1 MKYLSIFCTIIKQ
14 TNINNSSFS
23 FLSLLHNSQLCINLK
38 WAAIKLNCFIEIN
51 FECQPEFFLWWLF
64 HNWRGQKGLFEKLSL
79 EPSTP
84 ILKVLWKCNSKLI
97 NPWFKEFDIWST
109 NNTQIDMFLYFYHL
123 SAGYCN
129 ENFCLGHLRSFM
141 IISFQHL
148 SLFSKCSS
156 FTHFYRCIHFLVPA
170 SGKHGL
176 WGSRHSSSPSL
187 TQEILFSS

>member
-1 MKYLSIFCTIIKQ
+1 M
-14 TNINNSSFS
+14 
-23 FLSLLHNSQLCINLK
+23 
-38 WAAIKLNCFIEIN
+38 NCFIEIN

-64 HNWRGQKGLFEKLSL
+64 HNWHSQKGLFEKLSL

-84 ILKVLWKCNSKLI
+84 ILKVFWKCNSKLI
-97 NPWFKEFDIWST
+97 NPFTPKTSLVILLTVCHIILDVGWKNLIFDQLTIPKL
-109 NNTQIDMFLYFYHL
+109 MFLYFYHF

-129 ENFCLGHLRSFM
+129 DIVTRISVLSSHLWSFT
-141 IISFQHL
+141 ILSFQHL
-148 SLFSKCSS
+148 TLFSKCSS